1 MTSNQPEALPQDTTA
16 EDTAPDTNA
25 PDAPTA
31 DESVRADTTPGS
43 TSDARSAGNVL
54 DGSLMDSV
62 FGELT
67 GVPFLKGHGTGNDFV
82 VVVDPEGRLLLAD
95 DTVRLACDR
104 HQGIGGDGFIRV
116 IRSAN
121 LPEGQ
126 ELLEHTPDAEWFMD
140 YRNGDGSIA
149 EMCGNGVRV
158 FVHVLVGQGLVDLAH
173 GETVRIGTRAG
184 VKTVART
191 ADGYAVDMGPWGF
204 IDGDGA
210 RSRGSDA
217 VVTAKGLRVP
227 RPAVSITMGNPHTV
241 VALAE
246 GEKLDALQLHAAPQV
261 RPTPPDGT
269 NVEFVVPIDEEGQG
283 SEEIGRIRMRVHER
297 GVGETQSC
305 GTGACAAAAATR
317 FWAGESAP
325 DEWVVEVPGGAVSA
339 TFVEGPH
346 GAEHV
351 VLAGPATVVASG
363 TFG

>member
-1 MTSNQPEALPQDTTA
+1 MTTEHPESPQQAESTQSRAEAQPNTDAEPNAATHAGSQALSAA
-16 EDTAPDTNA
+16 ERTR
-25 PDAPTA
+25 A
-31 DESVRADTTPGS
+31 DE
-43 TSDARSAGNVL
+43 
-54 DGSLMDSV
+54 V

-67 GVPFLKGHGTGNDFV
+67 GWPFIKAHGTGNDFV
-82 VVVDPEGRLLLAD
+82 VVVDPEAELLLSEE
-95 DTVRLACDR
+95 TVQLACDR
-104 HQGIGGDGFIRV
+104 HQGIGGDGFIR
-116 IRSAN
+116 ITRSAN
-121 LPEGQ
+121 LDEGAALLDQAPE
-126 ELLEHTPDAEWFMD
+126 AEWFMD

-158 FVHVLVGQGLVDLAH
+158 FVHVLAAQGLIDLPQ
-173 GETVRIGTRAG
+173 GEVVRIGTRAG

-204 IDGDGA
+204 IDGDSA

-217 VVTAKGLRVP
+217 VVTGGGLRVP

-246 GEKLDALQLHAAPQV
+246 GEKLDSLELFTEPTV
-261 RPTPPDGT
+261 RPTPPEGT
-269 NVEFVVPIDEEGQG
+269 NVEFVVPIDEEGEG
-283 SEEIGRIRMRVHER
+283 SEEIGRILMRVHER

-317 FWAGESAP
+317 FWAGETAP
-325 DEWVVEVPGGAVSA
+325 DEWLVEVPGGVVSA

-351 VLAGPATVVASG
+351 VLAGPAVVVATG